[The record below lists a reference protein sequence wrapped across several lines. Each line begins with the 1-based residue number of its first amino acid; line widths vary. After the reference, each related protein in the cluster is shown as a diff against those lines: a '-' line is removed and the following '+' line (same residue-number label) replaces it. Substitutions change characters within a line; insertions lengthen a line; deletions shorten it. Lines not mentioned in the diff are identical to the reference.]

1 MRISLNG
8 WHFDV
13 DITRTMIHSA
23 EAAQG
28 HCTCGY
34 CRNFYRAIDATF
46 GSIKGFL
53 AQIGANIEVP
63 EMLLPL
69 DPTVYFAAYRV
80 WGHVLQKG
88 MLPLTVDGIPL
99 RIDEQGDSFLICAG
113 PMELPWVIEE
123 AMEDVVSPV
132 NDPEVFWEMFDYFL
146 PDAVLD
152 S

>member
-13 DITRTMIHSA
+13 DITRTMIHCA
-23 EAAQG
+23 EAAQD
-28 HCTCGY
+28 HCACGY
-34 CRNFYRAIDATF
+34 CRNYYQTIDATL
-46 GSIKGFL
+46 GSINGFF
-53 AQIGANIEVP
+53 AQLGVNIEGP
-63 EMLLPL
+63 EMLFPL
-69 DPTVYFAAYRV
+69 EPTVYFAAYRV
-80 WGHVLQKG
+80 WGRVLQKG
-88 MLPLTVDGIPL
+88 RLPLTLDGIPL
-99 RIDEQGDSFLICAG
+99 WIDEQGDSFLFCLG

-146 PDAVLD
+146 PDAVMD